1 MWFSTRL
8 RFVTLKKSPQVLKRK
23 QALYACVSVAAPKST
38 SIIFLERGHVVS
50 LVCFIVVSKVGN
62 SLQNRG
68 YFCAFSGEREP
79 DVESESRATGKARV
93 SRSTTSSCLPEKR
106 EKMAAVLHGGCH
118 SDICNDPHSLECE

>member
-1 MWFSTRL
+1 MYLWF
-8 RFVTLKKSPQVLKRK
+8 
-23 QALYACVSVAAPKST
+23 
-38 SIIFLERGHVVS
+38 VS
-50 LVCFIVVSKVGN
+50 LLSQKLASPYGN

-106 EKMAAVLHGGCH
+106 EKMAVVLHGGCH